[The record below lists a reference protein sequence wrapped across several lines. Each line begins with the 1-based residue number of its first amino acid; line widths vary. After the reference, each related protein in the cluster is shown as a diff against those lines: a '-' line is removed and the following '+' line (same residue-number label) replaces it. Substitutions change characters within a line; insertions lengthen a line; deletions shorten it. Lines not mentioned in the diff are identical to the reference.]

1 MYAKSGRTADI
12 RQKMP
17 GSLCFLRMATLV
29 HVTHEAVQQA
39 GGIGTV
45 LRGLITARSY
55 RAHCQRTILLGP
67 LTEPDSAQPLGPDGE
82 ILYDASRSIR
92 AADVADQLSA
102 VERKFGV
109 RLVYGRRSLT
119 QDGRRAAPEVLLVD
133 VSRPPR
139 RLNEFKRDLFLQF
152 GLESH
157 RYEQHWEYEQYLRLA
172 EPGFAAVRSLVG
184 DAPFLLL
191 AHEFM
196 GLGTA
201 FKALM
206 SDAACKTLFYA
217 HEVATVRPLV
227 EERPGRDIA
236 FYNALR
242 QARANGQYIDELF
255 GPQDG
260 YFKHALVSQAWRL
273 DAVLAVGDWVVE
285 ELRFLGPEFA
295 VCPIDLVYNG
305 VPAAEL
311 SAAEREAARK
321 KVQTSGSAL
330 LGWTPDLIF
339 THVARLVESK
349 GLWRDLLVLE
359 HLDRHLWKRGRRAL
373 FIALATE
380 TGRRD
385 PEDIQRMA
393 AYGWPLVHREG
404 GSDLSSGELKFDLL
418 VRAFNARTRAVKAL
432 FVNQFGW
439 DQQSCGAF
447 LPANAEFADL
457 RRGSDA
463 EFGQSIYEPFGI
475 SQVECL
481 SSGTISVVSDVCGCR
496 GFVRQAAGEAGLGGF
511 IEGAYTQL
519 DEADCAGQPIG
530 VKECTQA
537 EALQSQVV
545 ASTLASQ
552 LSAGATGRK
561 RLLAEG
567 YAAAQKMSWERVA
580 EDMLLPILRRLEK

>member
-1 MYAKSGRTADI
+1 MFFG
-12 RQKMP
+12 
-17 GSLCFLRMATLV
+17 MATLV

-55 RAHCQRTILLGP
+55 QAHCQRTILLGP
-67 LTEPDSAQPLGPDGE
+67 LTDPDSAQPLGPDGE

-102 VERKFGV
+102 VEHEFGV
-109 RLVYGRRSLT
+109 RLVYGRRLLT
-119 QDGRRAAPEVLLVD
+119 QNGHRASPEVLLVD
-133 VSRPPR
+133 VSRPPE

-157 RYEQHWEYEQYLRLA
+157 RYEQHWEYEQYMRLA

-260 YFKHALVSQAWRL
+260 YFKHALVSQAYRL

-295 VCPIDLVYNG
+295 TCPIDLVYNG

-311 SAAEREAARK
+311 SATEREAARK
-321 KVQTSGSAL
+321 KVQASGSSL

-359 HLDRHLWKRGRRAL
+359 HLDHHLWERGQRAL

-380 TGRRD
+380 TGRRG
-385 PEDIQRMA
+385 PEEVQRMA

-481 SSGTISVVSDVCGCR
+481 SAGTISVVSDVCGCR
-496 GFVRQAAGEAGLGGF
+496 GFVHQAAGESGLDGF

-519 DEADCAGQPIG
+519 DEADGTSQPIG
-530 VKECTQA
+530 ARERTQA

-545 ASTLASQ
+545 ASALASQ
-552 LSAGATGRK
+552 LSAGVTGRK
-561 RLLAEG
+561 KLLAEG

-580 EDMLLPILRRLEK
+580 EDMLLPVLRRLEQ

>member
-1 MYAKSGRTADI
+1 MFFS
-12 RQKMP
+12 
-17 GSLCFLRMATLV
+17 MATLV

-55 RAHCQRTILLGP
+55 QAHCQRTILLGP
-67 LTEPDSAQPLGPDGE
+67 LTDPDSAQPLGPDGE

-92 AADVADQLSA
+92 AANVADQLSA
-102 VERKFGV
+102 VEREFGV
-109 RLVYGRRSLT
+109 RLVYGRRLLT
-119 QDGRRAAPEVLLVD
+119 QDGHQASPEVLLVD
-133 VSRPPR
+133 VSRPPQG
-139 RLNEFKRDLFLQF
+139 LNEFKRDLFLHF

-157 RYEQHWEYEQYLRLA
+157 RYEQHWEYEQYMRLA
-172 EPGFAAVRSLVG
+172 GPGFAAVCSLVE

-206 SDAACKTLFYA
+206 GDAACKTLFYA

-273 DAVLAVGDWVVE
+273 DAVLAVGDWVEE

-295 VCPIDLVYNG
+295 ARPIDLVYNG
-305 VPAAEL
+305 VPAVEL
-311 SAAEREAARK
+311 STVEREAARE
-321 KVQTSGSAL
+321 KVQASGAAL
-330 LGWTPDLIF
+330 LGWTPDLVF

-359 HLDRHLWKRGRRAL
+359 HLDHHLWEQGQRAL

-385 PEDIQRMA
+385 PEDVQCMA

-439 DQQSCGAF
+439 DQQSCAF

-457 RRGSDA
+457 RQGSDA

-496 GFVRQAAGEAGLGGF
+496 GFVRQAAGEAELGSF

-519 DEADCAGQPIG
+519 DEADRADQPIG
-530 VKECTQA
+530 VRERTQA

-545 ASTLASQ
+545 ASALASQ
-552 LSAGATGRK
+552 LSAGESGRK

-567 YAAAQKMSWERVA
+567 YAAAQQMSWERVA
-580 EDMLLPILRRLEK
+580 EDMLLPVLRRLEK

>member
-1 MYAKSGRTADI
+1 
-12 RQKMP
+12 
-17 GSLCFLRMATLV
+17 MATLV

-55 RAHCQRTILLGP
+55 QAHCQRTILLGP
-67 LTEPDSAQPLGPDGE
+67 LTDPDSARPLGPDGK
-82 ILYDASRSIR
+82 ILYDASRSISD
-92 AADVADQLSA
+92 AQVADQLSA
-102 VERKFGV
+102 VEQAFGV
-109 RLVYGRRSLT
+109 RLVYGQRLLT
-119 QDGRRAAPEVLLVD
+119 QDGHRASPEVLLVD
-133 VSRPPR
+133 VSHPPQG
-139 RLNEFKRDLFLQF
+139 LNEFKRDLFLHF

-157 RYEQHWEYEQYLRLA
+157 RYEQHWEYEQYMRLA
-172 EPGFAAVRSLVG
+172 EPGFAAVCSLVG

-295 VCPIDLVYNG
+295 ARPIDLVYNG
-305 VPAAEL
+305 VPAVEL
-311 SAAEREAARK
+311 STVEREAARE
-321 KVQTSGSAL
+321 KVQASGAAL
-330 LGWTPDLIF
+330 LGWTPDLVF

-359 HLDRHLWKRGRRAL
+359 HLDHHLWEQEQRAL

-385 PEDIQRMA
+385 PEDVQRMA

-496 GFVRQAAGEAGLGGF
+496 GFVRQAASEAGLGGF

-519 DEADCAGQPIG
+519 DEADRAGQPIG
-530 VKECTQA
+530 VRERTQV

-545 ASTLASQ
+545 ASALASQ
-552 LSAGATGRK
+552 LSAGESGRK

-567 YAAAQKMSWERVA
+567 YAAAQKMSWERVT
-580 EDMLLPILRRLEK
+580 EDMLLPVLRRLEK

>member
-1 MYAKSGRTADI
+1 M
-12 RQKMP
+12 
-17 GSLCFLRMATLV
+17 FLGMATLV

-55 RAHCQRTILLGP
+55 QAHCQRTILLGP
-67 LTEPDSAQPLGPDGE
+67 LTDPDSAQPLGPDGE

-92 AADVADQLSA
+92 AATVADQLSA
-102 VERKFGV
+102 VEREFGV
-109 RLVYGRRSLT
+109 RLVYGRRLLT
-119 QDGRRAAPEVLLVD
+119 QDGHGASPEVLLVD
-133 VSRPPR
+133 VSHPPQG
-139 RLNEFKRDLFLQF
+139 LNEFKRDLFLHF

-157 RYEQHWEYEQYLRLA
+157 RYEQHWEYEQYMRLA
-172 EPGFAAVRSLVG
+172 GPGFAAVRSLVE

-242 QARANGQYIDELF
+242 QARANGQYINELF

-295 VCPIDLVYNG
+295 ACSIDLVYNG
-305 VPAAEL
+305 VPAVEL
-311 SAAEREAARK
+311 STVEREAARE
-321 KVQTSGSAL
+321 KVQASGAAL
-330 LGWTPDLIF
+330 LGWTPDLVF

-359 HLDRHLWKRGRRAL
+359 HLDHHLWEQGQRAL

-385 PEDIQRMA
+385 PEDIERMA

-439 DQQSCGAF
+439 DQQSCAF
-447 LPANAEFADL
+447 LPADAEFADL
-457 RRGSDA
+457 RRGSDV

-496 GFVRQAAGEAGLGGF
+496 GFVRQAAGDAELGSF

-519 DEADCAGQPIG
+519 DEADRADQPIG
-530 VKECTQA
+530 VRERTQA

-545 ASTLASQ
+545 ASALARQ
-552 LSAGATGRK
+552 LSAGESGRK

-567 YAAAQKMSWERVA
+567 YAAAQQMSWERVA
-580 EDMLLPILRRLEK
+580 EDMLLPVLRRLEK

>member
-1 MYAKSGRTADI
+1 MFFS
-12 RQKMP
+12 
-17 GSLCFLRMATLV
+17 MATLV

-67 LTEPDSAQPLGPDGE
+67 LTEPDSAQSLGPDGE

-102 VERKFGV
+102 VEREFGV
-109 RLVYGRRSLT
+109 RLVYGRRLLT
-119 QDGRRAAPEVLLVD
+119 QDGCRASPEVLLVD
-133 VSRPPR
+133 ISRPPR

-242 QARANGQYIDELF
+242 QARADGQYIDELF

-285 ELRFLGPEFA
+285 ELRFLGPKFA
-295 VCPIDLVYNG
+295 ACPIDLVYNG

-311 SAAEREAARK
+311 SAAERETARK
-321 KVQTSGSAL
+321 KVQASGSAL

-359 HLDRHLWKRGRRAL
+359 HLDRHLWKRGQRAL

-380 TGRRD
+380 TGRRA
-385 PEDIQRMA
+385 PEDVQRMA

-447 LPANAEFADL
+447 LPTNAEFADL

-496 GFVRQAAGEAGLGGF
+496 GFVRQAAGEVGLGGF

-519 DEADCAGQPIG
+519 DGTDRAGQPIG
-530 VKECTQA
+530 VRECTQA
-537 EALQSQVV
+537 EAVQSQVV
-545 ASTLASQ
+545 ASALASQ

-561 RLLAEG
+561 KLLAEG
-567 YAAAQKMSWERVA
+567 YAAAQKMSWEHVA
-580 EDMLLPILRRLEK
+580 EDMLLPVLRRLEK

>member
-1 MYAKSGRTADI
+1 MFFS
-12 RQKMP
+12 
-17 GSLCFLRMATLV
+17 MATLV

-55 RAHCQRTILLGP
+55 QRHCQRTILLGP
-67 LTEPDSAQPLGPDGE
+67 LTNPDSAQPLGPDGE

-109 RLVYGRRSLT
+109 RLVYGRRLLT
-119 QDGRRAAPEVLLVD
+119 QDNHRAAPEVLLVD
-133 VSRPPR
+133 VSRPPL

-157 RYEQHWEYEQYLRLA
+157 RYEHHWEYEQYLRLA

-206 SDAACKTLFYA
+206 SEAACKTLFYA

-255 GPQDG
+255 GPQDD

-285 ELRFLGPEFA
+285 ELRFLGSEFA
-295 VCPIDLVYNG
+295 ARPIDLVYNG
-305 VPAAEL
+305 VPAVEL
-311 SAAEREAARK
+311 SATERETARK
-321 KVQTSGSAL
+321 KVQASGAAL
-330 LGWTPDLIF
+330 FGWTPDLVF

-359 HLDRHLWKRGRRAL
+359 HLDRHLWERGQRAL

-385 PEDIQRMA
+385 PEDVQRMA

-447 LPANAEFADL
+447 LPADAEFADL
-457 RRGSDA
+457 RRGSDV

-496 GFVRQAAGEAGLGGF
+496 GFVRQAADEAELGGF

-519 DEADCAGQPIG
+519 NGANRSDQPIG
-530 VKECTQA
+530 VRERTQA

-545 ASTLASQ
+545 ANTLASQ
-552 LSAGATGRK
+552 LSAGDPGRK

-567 YAAAQKMSWERVA
+567 YAAAQKMSWECVA
-580 EDMLLPILRRLEK
+580 EDMLLPVLRRLEK

>member
-1 MYAKSGRTADI
+1 MT
-12 RQKMP
+12 
-17 GSLCFLRMATLV
+17 TLV
-29 HVTHEAVQQA
+29 HVTHEAVQQV
-39 GGIGTV
+39 GGIGAV

-55 RAHCQRTILLGP
+55 QSHCQRTILLGP
-67 LTEPDSAQPLGPDGE
+67 LTDPDHAQPLGPDGE

-92 AADVADQLSA
+92 AAQVADQLSA
-102 VERKFGV
+102 VEREFGA
-109 RLVYGRRSLT
+109 RLVYGRRLLT
-119 QDGRRAAPEVLLVD
+119 QDGRRASPEVLLVD
-133 VSRPPR
+133 VSHPPQ
-139 RLNEFKRDLFLQF
+139 RLNEFKRDLFLHF
-152 GLESH
+152 GLESN

-172 EPGFAAVRSLVG
+172 EPGFAAVCSLVG

-242 QARANGQYIDELF
+242 QARANGQYLDELF

-273 DAVLAVGDWVVE
+273 DAVLAVGDWVEE

-295 VCPIDLVYNG
+295 ARPIDLLYNG

-311 SAAEREAARK
+311 SVAEREAARE
-321 KVQTSGSAL
+321 KVQASAAAL
-330 LGWTPDLIF
+330 LGWTPDMVF

-359 HLDRHLWKRGRRAL
+359 HLDRHLWERGQRAL

-385 PEDIQRMA
+385 PEEVQRMA

-418 VRAFNARTRAVKAL
+418 VRAFNARTHAVKAL

-447 LPANAEFADL
+447 LPAHAEFADL
-457 RRGSDA
+457 RRGSDV

-481 SSGTISVVSDVCGCR
+481 SSGAISVVSDVCGCR
-496 GFVRQAAGEAGLGGF
+496 GFVRQAAGEAGLDGF

-519 DEADCAGQPIG
+519 AEADRAGQPIG
-530 VKECTQA
+530 ARECTQA

-545 ASTLASQ
+545 ASALARE
-552 LSAGATGRK
+552 LSTSATDRK
-561 RLLAEG
+561 KLLAEG
-567 YAAAQKMSWERVA
+567 YAVAQMMSWERVA
-580 EDMLLPILRRLEK
+580 EDMLVPVLRRLEK

>member
-1 MYAKSGRTADI
+1 MFFG
-12 RQKMP
+12 
-17 GSLCFLRMATLV
+17 MATLV

-45 LRGLITARSY
+45 LRGLITAHSY
-55 RAHCQRTILLGP
+55 QAHCQRTILLGP
-67 LTEPDSAQPLGPDGE
+67 LVDPDSAQPLGPDGE

-92 AADVADQLSA
+92 AANVADQLSA
-102 VERKFGV
+102 VEQEFGV
-109 RLVYGRRSLT
+109 RLVYGRRLLT
-119 QDGRRAAPEVLLVD
+119 QDGHQASPEVLLVD
-133 VSRPPR
+133 VSRPPQ
-139 RLNEFKRDLFLQF
+139 RLNEFKRDLFLHF

-157 RYEQHWEYEQYLRLA
+157 RYEQHWEYEQYMRLA
-172 EPGFAAVRSLVG
+172 GPGFAAVRSLVG

-242 QARANGQYIDELF
+242 QARADGQYIDELF

-260 YFKHALVSQAWRL
+260 YFKHALVSQAYRL
-273 DAVLAVGDWVVE
+273 DAVLAVGDWVMD

-295 VCPIDLVYNG
+295 ACPIDLVYNG
-305 VPAAEL
+305 VPAVEL
-311 SAAEREAARK
+311 STVEREAAREK
-321 KVQTSGSAL
+321 MQASGAAL
-330 LGWTPDLIF
+330 LGWTPDLVF

-359 HLDRHLWKRGRRAL
+359 HLDRHLWKRGQRAL

-385 PEDIQRMA
+385 PKDVQRMA

-447 LPANAEFADL
+447 LPADAEFADL

-496 GFVRQAAGEAGLGGF
+496 GFVRQAASEAGLGGF

-519 DEADCAGQPIG
+519 DEADRAGQPIG
-530 VKECTQA
+530 VRERTQA

-545 ASTLASQ
+545 ASALASQ

-567 YAAAQKMSWERVA
+567 YAAAQQMSWERVA
-580 EDMLLPILRRLEK
+580 EDMLLPVLQRLEK

>member
-1 MYAKSGRTADI
+1 M
-12 RQKMP
+12 
-17 GSLCFLRMATLV
+17 FLGMATLV

-55 RAHCQRTILLGP
+55 QAHCQRTILLGP
-67 LTEPDSAQPLGPDGE
+67 LTDPDSAQPLGPDGE

-92 AADVADQLSA
+92 AANVADQLSA
-102 VERKFGV
+102 VEREFGV
-109 RLVYGRRSLT
+109 RLVYGRRLLT
-119 QDGRRAAPEVLLVD
+119 QDGHQASPEVLLVD
-133 VSRPPR
+133 VSRPPQG
-139 RLNEFKRDLFLQF
+139 LNEFKRDLFLHF

-157 RYEQHWEYEQYLRLA
+157 RYEQHWEYEQYMRLA
-172 EPGFAAVRSLVG
+172 EPGFAAVRSLVE

-242 QARANGQYIDELF
+242 QARANGQYINELF

-295 VCPIDLVYNG
+295 ACSIDLVYNG
-305 VPAAEL
+305 VPAVEL
-311 SAAEREAARK
+311 SPVEREAARE
-321 KVQTSGSAL
+321 KVQASGAAL
-330 LGWTPDLIF
+330 LGWTPDLVF

-359 HLDRHLWKRGRRAL
+359 HLDHHLWEQGQRAL

-385 PEDIQRMA
+385 PEDVQRMA

-439 DQQSCGAF
+439 DQQSCAF

-457 RRGSDA
+457 RRGSDV

-496 GFVRQAAGEAGLGGF
+496 GFVRQAASEAELGSF

-519 DEADCAGQPIG
+519 NEADRADQPIG
-530 VKECTQA
+530 VRERTQA

-545 ASTLASQ
+545 ASALARQ
-552 LSAGATGRK
+552 LSAGESGRK

-567 YAAAQKMSWERVA
+567 YAAARKMSWEHVA
-580 EDMLLPILRRLEK
+580 EDMLLPVLRRLEK

>member
-1 MYAKSGRTADI
+1 M
-12 RQKMP
+12 
-17 GSLCFLRMATLV
+17 FLGMATLV

-55 RAHCQRTILLGP
+55 QAHCQRTILLGP
-67 LTEPDSAQPLGPDGE
+67 LTDPDSAQPLGPDGE

-92 AADVADQLSA
+92 AATVADQLSA
-102 VERKFGV
+102 VEREFGV
-109 RLVYGRRSLT
+109 RLVYGRRLLT
-119 QDGRRAAPEVLLVD
+119 QDGHGASPEVLLVD
-133 VSRPPR
+133 VSHPPQG
-139 RLNEFKRDLFLQF
+139 LNEFKRDLFLHF

-157 RYEQHWEYEQYLRLA
+157 RYEQHWEYEQYMRLA
-172 EPGFAAVRSLVG
+172 GPGFAAVRSLVE

-242 QARANGQYIDELF
+242 QARANGQYINELF

-295 VCPIDLVYNG
+295 ACSIDLVYNG
-305 VPAAEL
+305 VPAVEL
-311 SAAEREAARK
+311 STVEREAARE
-321 KVQTSGSAL
+321 KVQASGAAL
-330 LGWTPDLIF
+330 LGWTPDLVF

-359 HLDRHLWKRGRRAL
+359 HLDHHLWEQGQRAL

-385 PEDIQRMA
+385 PEDVQRMA

-439 DQQSCGAF
+439 DQQSCAF
-447 LPANAEFADL
+447 LPADAEFADL
-457 RRGSDA
+457 RRGSDV

-496 GFVRQAAGEAGLGGF
+496 GFVRQAAGEAELGSF

-519 DEADCAGQPIG
+519 NEADRAGQPIG
-530 VKECTQA
+530 VRERTQA

-545 ASTLASQ
+545 ASALARQ
-552 LSAGATGRK
+552 LSAGESGRK

-567 YAAAQKMSWERVA
+567 YAAAQQMSWERVA
-580 EDMLLPILRRLEK
+580 EDMLLPVLRRLEK

>member
-1 MYAKSGRTADI
+1 MFFS
-12 RQKMP
+12 
-17 GSLCFLRMATLV
+17 MATLV

-82 ILYDASRSIR
+82 ILYDATRSIR
-92 AADVADQLSA
+92 AADIADQLSA

-109 RLVYGRRSLT
+109 RLVYGRRLLT

-184 DAPFLLL
+184 NAPFLLL

-196 GLGTA
+196 GLGTT

-295 VCPIDLVYNG
+295 SRPIDLVYNG
-305 VPAAEL
+305 VPTAEL

-321 KVQTSGSAL
+321 KVQASGSAL
-330 LGWTPDLIF
+330 LGWTPDLLF

-359 HLDRHLWKRGRRAL
+359 HLDHHLWERGQRAL

-385 PEDIQRMA
+385 PEDVQRMA

-439 DQQSCGAF
+439 DQQSCAF

-481 SSGTISVVSDVCGCR
+481 SAGTISVVSDVCGCR
-496 GFVRQAAGEAGLGGF
+496 SFVRQTAGEAGLDGF
-511 IEGAYTQL
+511 IEGTYTQL
-519 DEADCAGQPIG
+519 DEADGTSQPIG
-530 VKECTQA
+530 ARERTQA

-545 ASTLASQ
+545 ASALASQ

-561 RLLAEG
+561 KLLAEG

-580 EDMLLPILRRLEK
+580 EDMLLPVLRRLEQ

>member
-1 MYAKSGRTADI
+1 
-12 RQKMP
+12 
-17 GSLCFLRMATLV
+17 MATLV

-55 RAHCQRTILLGP
+55 QAHCQRTILLGP
-67 LTEPDSAQPLGPDGE
+67 LTDPDSAQPLGPDGE

-109 RLVYGRRSLT
+109 RLVYGRRLLT
-119 QDGRRAAPEVLLVD
+119 QDGRRAEPEVLLVD
-133 VSRPPR
+133 VTHPPE
-139 RLNEFKRDLFLQF
+139 RLNGFKRDLFLHL

-157 RYEQHWEYEQYLRLA
+157 RYEHHWEYEQYLRLA

-201 FKALM
+201 FKALL

-255 GPQDG
+255 GSQDG
-260 YFKHALVSQAWRL
+260 YFKHALVSQAYRL
-273 DAVLAVGDWVVE
+273 DAVLAVGDWVEE

-295 VCPIDLVYNG
+295 ACPIDLVYNG

-311 SAAEREAARK
+311 SATEREAARE
-321 KVQTSGSAL
+321 KVQASGAAL

-339 THVARLVESK
+339 THVARLVKSK

-359 HLDRHLWKRGRRAL
+359 HLDHHLWERGQRAL

-385 PEDIQRMA
+385 PEDIQRMV

-447 LPANAEFADL
+447 LPADAEFADL

-496 GFVRQAAGEAGLGGF
+496 GFVRQTAGESGLDGF

-519 DEADCAGQPIG
+519 DEAGGTSQPIG
-530 VKECTQA
+530 ACERTQA

-545 ASTLASQ
+545 ASALADQ
-552 LSAGATGRK
+552 LSTDAAGRK
-561 RLLAEG
+561 KLLAEG
-567 YAAAQKMSWERVA
+567 YAAAQQMSWERVA
-580 EDMLLPILRRLEK
+580 EDMLLPVLRRLEQ

>member
-1 MYAKSGRTADI
+1 MFFS
-12 RQKMP
+12 
-17 GSLCFLRMATLV
+17 MAMLV

-55 RAHCQRTILLGP
+55 QSHCQRTILLGP

-102 VERKFGV
+102 VERAFGV
-109 RLVYGRRSLT
+109 RLVYGRRLLT
-119 QDGRRAAPEVLLVD
+119 QDGRRASPEVLLVD
-133 VSRPPR
+133 VSRPPE

-172 EPGFAAVRSLVG
+172 EPGFAAVCALIG

-260 YFKHALVSQAWRL
+260 YFKHALVSEAWRL

-295 VCPIDLVYNG
+295 ARPIDLVYNG

-321 KVQTSGSAL
+321 KVQASGAAL

-359 HLDRHLWKRGRRAL
+359 HLDHHLWERGQRAL

-385 PEDIQRMA
+385 PEDVQRMA

-418 VRAFNARTRAVKAL
+418 VRAFNARTHAVKAL

-457 RRGSDA
+457 RRGSDV

-481 SSGTISVVSDVCGCR
+481 SAGTISVVSDVCGCR

-519 DEADCAGQPIG
+519 DEAGRADQPIG
-530 VKECTQA
+530 ARERTEA
-537 EALQSQVV
+537 EAVQSQVV
-545 ASTLASQ
+545 ASALASQ

-561 RLLAEG
+561 KLLAEG
-567 YAAAQKMSWERVA
+567 YAAAQQMSWERVA
-580 EDMLLPILRRLEK
+580 EDMLLPVLRRLEQ

>member
-1 MYAKSGRTADI
+1 M
-12 RQKMP
+12 
-17 GSLCFLRMATLV
+17 
-29 HVTHEAVQQA
+29 
-39 GGIGTV
+39 
-45 LRGLITARSY
+45 
-55 RAHCQRTILLGP
+55 
-67 LTEPDSAQPLGPDGE
+67 
-82 ILYDASRSIR
+82 
-92 AADVADQLSA
+92 
-102 VERKFGV
+102 
-109 RLVYGRRSLT
+109 
-119 QDGRRAAPEVLLVD
+119 
-133 VSRPPR
+133 
-139 RLNEFKRDLFLQF
+139 
-152 GLESH
+152 
-157 RYEQHWEYEQYLRLA
+157 RLA
-172 EPGFAAVRSLVG
+172 EPGFAAVRSLVE

-242 QARANGQYIDELF
+242 QARANGQYINELF

-295 VCPIDLVYNG
+295 ACSIDLVYNG
-305 VPAAEL
+305 VPAVEL
-311 SAAEREAARK
+311 STVEREAARE
-321 KVQTSGSAL
+321 KVQASGAAL
-330 LGWTPDLIF
+330 LGWTPDLVF

-359 HLDRHLWKRGRRAL
+359 HLDHHLWEQGQRAL

-385 PEDIQRMA
+385 PEDVQRMA

-439 DQQSCGAF
+439 DQQSCAF

-496 GFVRQAAGEAGLGGF
+496 GFVRQAAGEAELGSF

-519 DEADCAGQPIG
+519 DEADRADQPIG
-530 VKECTQA
+530 VRERTQA

-545 ASTLASQ
+545 ASALARQ
-552 LSAGATGRK
+552 LSAGESGRK

-567 YAAAQKMSWERVA
+567 YAAAQQMSWERVA
-580 EDMLLPILRRLEK
+580 EDMLLPVLRRLEK

>member
-1 MYAKSGRTADI
+1 
-12 RQKMP
+12 
-17 GSLCFLRMATLV
+17 MATLV

-55 RAHCQRTILLGP
+55 QAHCQRTILLGP
-67 LTEPDSAQPLGPDGE
+67 LTDPDSAQPLGPDGE

-92 AADVADQLSA
+92 TADVADQLSA

-109 RLVYGRRSLT
+109 RLVYGRRLLT
-119 QDGRRAAPEVLLVD
+119 QDGRRASPEVLLVD
-133 VSRPPR
+133 VSHPPE

-157 RYEQHWEYEQYLRLA
+157 RYEQHWEYEQYMRLA
-172 EPGFAAVRSLVG
+172 EPGFSAVRALVG
-184 DAPFLLL
+184 NAPFLLV

-196 GLGTA
+196 GLSTA

-217 HEVATVRPLV
+217 HEVASVRPLV

-295 VCPIDLVYNG
+295 ACPIDLVYNG

-311 SAAEREAARK
+311 PATEREAARK
-321 KVQTSGSAL
+321 KVQASGSAL
-330 LGWTPDLIF
+330 LGWTPDLVF

-359 HLDRHLWKRGRRAL
+359 HLDHHLWERGQRAL

-385 PEDIQRMA
+385 PEDVQRMA

-439 DQQSCGAF
+439 DRQSCGAF
-447 LPANAEFADL
+447 LPADAEFADL

-519 DEADCAGQPIG
+519 DEADCASQPIG
-530 VKECTQA
+530 GRERTKA

-545 ASTLASQ
+545 ASALVRQ
-552 LSAGATGRK
+552 LSTGEPGRK

-580 EDMLLPILRRLEK
+580 EDMLLPVLRRLEK

>member
-1 MYAKSGRTADI
+1 MFFS
-12 RQKMP
+12 
-17 GSLCFLRMATLV
+17 MATLV

-55 RAHCQRTILLGP
+55 QAHCQRTILLGP
-67 LTEPDSAQPLGPDGE
+67 LTDPDSAQPLGPDGE

-92 AADVADQLSA
+92 AANVADQLSA
-102 VERKFGV
+102 VEREFGV
-109 RLVYGRRSLT
+109 RLVYGRRLLT
-119 QDGRRAAPEVLLVD
+119 QDGHQASPEVLLVD
-133 VSRPPR
+133 VSRPPQG
-139 RLNEFKRDLFLQF
+139 LNEFKRDLFLHF

-157 RYEQHWEYEQYLRLA
+157 RYEQHWEYEQYMRLA
-172 EPGFAAVRSLVG
+172 EPGFAAVRSLVE

-273 DAVLAVGDWVVE
+273 DAVLAVGDWVEE

-295 VCPIDLVYNG
+295 ACPIDLVYNG
-305 VPAAEL
+305 VPAVEL
-311 SAAEREAARK
+311 STVEREAARE
-321 KVQTSGSAL
+321 KVQASGAAL
-330 LGWTPDLIF
+330 LGWTPDLVF

-359 HLDRHLWKRGRRAL
+359 HLDHHLWEQGQRAL

-385 PEDIQRMA
+385 PEDIEHMA

-439 DQQSCGAF
+439 DQQSCAF
-447 LPANAEFADL
+447 LPADAEFADL

-496 GFVRQAAGEAGLGGF
+496 GFVRQAAGEAELGSF

-519 DEADCAGQPIG
+519 DEADRADQPIG
-530 VKECTQA
+530 VRERTQA

-545 ASTLASQ
+545 ASALARQ
-552 LSAGATGRK
+552 LSAGESGRK

-567 YAAAQKMSWERVA
+567 YAAARKMSWERVA
-580 EDMLLPILRRLEK
+580 EDMLLPVLRRLEK

>member
-1 MYAKSGRTADI
+1 M
-12 RQKMP
+12 
-17 GSLCFLRMATLV
+17 FLGMATLV

-55 RAHCQRTILLGP
+55 QAHCQRTILLGP
-67 LTEPDSAQPLGPDGE
+67 LTDPDSAQPLGPDGE

-92 AADVADQLSA
+92 AATVADQLSA
-102 VERKFGV
+102 VEREFGV
-109 RLVYGRRSLT
+109 RLVYGRRLLT
-119 QDGRRAAPEVLLVD
+119 QDGHGASPEVLLVD
-133 VSRPPR
+133 VSHPPQG
-139 RLNEFKRDLFLQF
+139 LNEFKRDLFLHF

-157 RYEQHWEYEQYLRLA
+157 RYEQHWEYEQYMRLA
-172 EPGFAAVRSLVG
+172 GPGFAAVRSLVE

-242 QARANGQYIDELF
+242 QARANGQYINELF

-295 VCPIDLVYNG
+295 ACSIDLVYNG
-305 VPAAEL
+305 VPAVEL
-311 SAAEREAARK
+311 STVEREAARE
-321 KVQTSGSAL
+321 KVQASGAAL
-330 LGWTPDLIF
+330 LGWTPDLVF

-359 HLDRHLWKRGRRAL
+359 HLDHHLWEQGQRAL

-385 PEDIQRMA
+385 PEDVQRMA

-439 DQQSCGAF
+439 DQQSCAF
-447 LPANAEFADL
+447 LSADAEFADL
-457 RRGSDA
+457 RRGSDV

-496 GFVRQAAGEAGLGGF
+496 GFVRQAAGDAELGSF

-519 DEADCAGQPIG
+519 DEADRADQPIG
-530 VKECTQA
+530 VRERTQA

-545 ASTLASQ
+545 ASALARQ
-552 LSAGATGRK
+552 LSAGESGRK

-567 YAAAQKMSWERVA
+567 YAAARKMSWERVA
-580 EDMLLPILRRLEK
+580 EDMLLPVLRRLEK

>member
-1 MYAKSGRTADI
+1 M
-12 RQKMP
+12 
-17 GSLCFLRMATLV
+17 FLGMATLV

-55 RAHCQRTILLGP
+55 QAHCQRTILLGP
-67 LTEPDSAQPLGPDGE
+67 LTDPDSAQPLGPDGE

-92 AADVADQLSA
+92 AANVADQLST
-102 VERKFGV
+102 VEREFGV
-109 RLVYGRRSLT
+109 RLVYGRRLLT
-119 QDGRRAAPEVLLVD
+119 QDGHQASPEVLLVD
-133 VSRPPR
+133 VSRPPQG
-139 RLNEFKRDLFLQF
+139 LNEFKRDLFLHF

-157 RYEQHWEYEQYLRLA
+157 RYEQHWEYEQYMRLA
-172 EPGFAAVRSLVG
+172 GPGFAAVRSLVG
-184 DAPFLLL
+184 DVPFLLL

-227 EERPGRDIA
+227 EERPGRDIG

-273 DAVLAVGDWVVE
+273 DAVLAVGDWVEE

-295 VCPIDLVYNG
+295 ARPIDLVYNG
-305 VPAAEL
+305 VPAVEL
-311 SAAEREAARK
+311 STVEREAARE
-321 KVQTSGSAL
+321 KVQASGAAL
-330 LGWTPDLIF
+330 LGWTPDLVF
-339 THVARLVESK
+339 THIARLVESK

-359 HLDRHLWKRGRRAL
+359 HLDHHLWEQGQRAL

-385 PEDIQRMA
+385 PEDVQRMA

-418 VRAFNARTRAVKAL
+418 VRAFNARTRVVKAL

-439 DQQSCGAF
+439 DQQSCAF

-496 GFVRQAAGEAGLGGF
+496 GFVRQAAGEAELGSF

-519 DEADCAGQPIG
+519 DEADRADQPIG
-530 VKECTQA
+530 VRERTQA

-545 ASTLASQ
+545 ASALARQ
-552 LSAGATGRK
+552 LSAGESGRK

-567 YAAAQKMSWERVA
+567 YAAARKMSWERVA
-580 EDMLLPILRRLEK
+580 EDMLLPVLRRLEK

>member
-1 MYAKSGRTADI
+1 
-12 RQKMP
+12 
-17 GSLCFLRMATLV
+17 
-29 HVTHEAVQQA
+29 
-39 GGIGTV
+39 
-45 LRGLITARSY
+45 
-55 RAHCQRTILLGP
+55 
-67 LTEPDSAQPLGPDGE
+67 
-82 ILYDASRSIR
+82 
-92 AADVADQLSA
+92 
-102 VERKFGV
+102 
-109 RLVYGRRSLT
+109 
-119 QDGRRAAPEVLLVD
+119 
-133 VSRPPR
+133 
-139 RLNEFKRDLFLQF
+139 
-152 GLESH
+152 
-157 RYEQHWEYEQYLRLA
+157 
-172 EPGFAAVRSLVG
+172 
-184 DAPFLLL
+184 
-191 AHEFM
+191 
-196 GLGTA
+196 
-201 FKALM
+201 M

-260 YFKHALVSQAWRL
+260 YFKHALVSQAYRL
-273 DAVLAVGDWVVE
+273 DAVLAVGDWVEE

-295 VCPIDLVYNG
+295 ARPIDLVYNG

-311 SAAEREAARK
+311 SATEREEARE
-321 KVQTSGSAL
+321 KVQASGAAL
-330 LGWTPDLIF
+330 LGWTPNLIF

-359 HLDRHLWKRGRRAL
+359 HLDHHLWERGQRAL

-385 PEDIQRMA
+385 PEDVQRMA

-439 DQQSCGAF
+439 DQQSCAF

-481 SSGTISVVSDVCGCR
+481 SAGTISVVSDVCGCR
-496 GFVRQAAGEAGLGGF
+496 GFVQQVAGEVGLAGF

-519 DEADCAGQPIG
+519 AEADRADQPIG
-530 VKECTQA
+530 ARERTQA

-545 ASTLASQ
+545 ASALASQ
-552 LSAGATGRK
+552 LSAGEPGRK
-561 RLLAEG
+561 KLLAEG
-567 YAAAQKMSWERVA
+567 YAAAQQMSWERVA
-580 EDMLLPILRRLEK
+580 EDILLPVLRRLEQ

>member
-1 MYAKSGRTADI
+1 MFFS
-12 RQKMP
+12 
-17 GSLCFLRMATLV
+17 MATLV

-55 RAHCQRTILLGP
+55 QAHCQRTILLGP
-67 LTEPDSAQPLGPDGE
+67 LTDPDSAQPLGPDGE
-82 ILYDASRSIR
+82 ILYDASRSSR
-92 AADVADQLSA
+92 AANVADQLSA
-102 VERKFGV
+102 VEREFGV
-109 RLVYGRRSLT
+109 RLVYGRRLLT
-119 QDGRRAAPEVLLVD
+119 QDGHQASPEVLLVD
-133 VSRPPR
+133 VSHPPQG
-139 RLNEFKRDLFLQF
+139 LNEFKRDLFLHF

-157 RYEQHWEYEQYLRLA
+157 RYEQHWEYEQYMRLA
-172 EPGFAAVRSLVG
+172 GPGFAAVRSLVE

-242 QARANGQYIDELF
+242 QARADGQYIDELF

-260 YFKHALVSQAWRL
+260 YFKHALVRQAWRL
-273 DAVLAVGDWVVE
+273 DAVLAVGDWVEE

-295 VCPIDLVYNG
+295 ARPIDLVYNG
-305 VPAAEL
+305 VPAVEL
-311 SAAEREAARK
+311 STVEREAARE
-321 KVQTSGSAL
+321 KVQASGAAL
-330 LGWTPDLIF
+330 LGWTPDLVF

-359 HLDRHLWKRGRRAL
+359 HLDHHLWEQGQRAL

-385 PEDIQRMA
+385 PEDVQRMA

-439 DQQSCGAF
+439 DQQSCAF

-496 GFVRQAAGEAGLGGF
+496 GFVRQAAGEAELGSF

-519 DEADCAGQPIG
+519 DEADRADQPIG
-530 VKECTQA
+530 VRERTQA

-545 ASTLASQ
+545 ASALARQ
-552 LSAGATGRK
+552 LSAGESGRK

-567 YAAAQKMSWERVA
+567 YAAARKMSWERVA
-580 EDMLLPILRRLEK
+580 EDMLLPVLRRLEK

>member
-1 MYAKSGRTADI
+1 MFFS
-12 RQKMP
+12 
-17 GSLCFLRMATLV
+17 MATLV

-55 RAHCQRTILLGP
+55 QTHCQRTILLGP
-67 LTEPDSAQPLGPDGE
+67 LTDPDSAQPLGPDGE

-92 AADVADQLSA
+92 AADIADQLSA
-102 VERKFGV
+102 VEREFGV
-109 RLVYGRRSLT
+109 RLVYGRRLLT
-119 QDGRRAAPEVLLVD
+119 QDGHRASPEILLVD
-133 VSRPPR
+133 VSRPPL

-157 RYEQHWEYEQYLRLA
+157 RYEKHWEYEQYLRLA
-172 EPGFAAVRSLVG
+172 EPGFAAVCSLVG
-184 DAPFLLL
+184 NAPFLLL

-201 FKALM
+201 FKALL

-295 VCPIDLVYNG
+295 SRPIDLVYNG

-311 SAAEREAARK
+311 PATEREAARK
-321 KVQTSGSAL
+321 KVQASGSAL

-359 HLDRHLWKRGRRAL
+359 HLDHHLWERGQRAL

-385 PEDIQRMA
+385 PEDVQRMA

-496 GFVRQAAGEAGLGGF
+496 GFVHQAAGEVELGGF

-519 DEADCAGQPIG
+519 DEADRASQPIG
-530 VKECTQA
+530 VRECTKA

-545 ASTLASQ
+545 ASILVSQ
-552 LSAGATGRK
+552 LSTGEPGRK

-580 EDMLLPILRRLEK
+580 EDMLLPVLRRLEK

>member
-1 MYAKSGRTADI
+1 M
-12 RQKMP
+12 
-17 GSLCFLRMATLV
+17 FFNMATLV

-45 LRGLITARSY
+45 LRGLLTARSY
-55 RAHCQRTILLGP
+55 QAHCQRTILLGP
-67 LTEPDSAQPLGPDGE
+67 LTDPDSAQPLGPDGE

-92 AADVADQLSA
+92 AADVANHLSA
-102 VERKFGV
+102 VEQKFGV
-109 RLVYGRRSLT
+109 RLVYGRRLLT
-119 QDGRRAAPEVLLVD
+119 QDGHQASPEVLLVD
-133 VSRPPR
+133 VSRPPL
-139 RLNEFKRDLFLQF
+139 RLNEFKRDLFLHF

-157 RYEQHWEYEQYLRLA
+157 LYEHHWEYEQYLRLA

-242 QARANGQYIDELF
+242 QAQANGQYIDELF

-273 DAVLAVGDWVVE
+273 DAVLAVGDWVAE

-295 VCPIDLVYNG
+295 SRPIDLVYNG

-311 SAAEREAARK
+311 STAEREAARK
-321 KVQTSGSAL
+321 KVQASGAVL

-359 HLDRHLWKRGRRAL
+359 HLDRHLWERGQRAL

-385 PEDIQRMA
+385 PEDVQRMA

-481 SSGTISVVSDVCGCR
+481 SAGTISVVSDVCGCR
-496 GFVRQAAGEAGLGGF
+496 GFVRQAAGESGLDGF

-519 DEADCAGQPIG
+519 AEADRAGQPIG
-530 VKECTQA
+530 VRERTQA
-537 EALQSQVV
+537 ETVQSQVV
-545 ASTLASQ
+545 ASALASQ

-567 YAAAQKMSWERVA
+567 YAAAQQMSWERVA
-580 EDMLLPILRRLEK
+580 EDMLLPVLRRLEQ